1 MKVAIIGAGNVG
13 KALATSIT
21 RAGHDVT
28 LSASQAE
35 SARAAAEATGA
46 SAADSNIAAASD
58 ASIVILAVP
67 YATAGSE
74 VAQEIRH
81 AVRGK
86 TVVDATN
93 PINPDGSGLVT
104 DGSSAAE
111 EFQRLLP
118 DARVVKAFNTIFA
131 SNQAQPSAD
140 IDGFVAADDGDAK
153 QEVIGLVESMGFRP
167 LDVGPLR
174 AARALEAMA
183 YLNIGLNM
191 ANGWPWTSAWKLE
204 R

>member
-86 TVVDATN
+86 TVIDATN